1 MSTQEEITTADLTG
15 SRPDDSGDDAR
26 QRDRETTN
34 DRETANDPLLPA
46 DAGEDFRD
54 RWQEIQVGFVDEP
67 QQAVREADGLV
78 AELMQT
84 LAGTFADERARLEGE
99 WERGAEVST
108 EDLRQALQH
117 YRSFFQRLL
126 SA

>member
-1 MSTQEEITTADLTG
+1 MSAKEEITTADLTG
-15 SRPDDSGDDAR
+15 SRSDRNSNGRHDE
-26 QRDRETTN
+26 RDTT
-34 DRETANDPLLPA
+34 NDPLLPT

-67 QQAVREADGLV
+67 QQAVREADALV

-84 LAGTFADERARLEGE
+84 LAGTFADERARLEAE
-99 WERGAEVST
+99 WERGAQVST

-117 YRSFFQRLL
+117 YRSFFKRLL

>member
-15 SRPDDSGDDAR
+15 SRSEENS
-26 QRDRETTN
+26 REAQHDERATT
-34 DRETANDPLLPA
+34 NDPLLPA

-99 WERGAEVST
+99 WERGAQVST
-108 EDLRQALQH
+108 EDFRQALQH

>member
-1 MSTQEEITTADLTG
+1 MSERTEERISTADLTG
-15 SRPDDSGDDAR
+15 SATDAEERDPDGTLEAR
-26 QRDRETTN
+26 DTN
-34 DRETANDPLLPA
+34 QPLLPA
-46 DAGEDFRD
+46 EDGDVFQD
-54 RWQEIQVGFVDEP
+54 RWQKIQVAFVDEP
-67 QQAVREADGLV
+67 QASVRDADALV

-126 SA
+126 AA

>member
-1 MSTQEEITTADLTG
+1 MRKRVLGPFSVTTMVALVMTAAPSGVAAQQAPPPAALVNQEE
-15 SRPDDSGDDAR
+15 
-26 QRDRETTN
+26 
-34 DRETANDPLLPA
+34 
-46 DAGEDFRD
+46 
-54 RWQEIQVGFVDEP
+54 
-67 QQAVREADGLV
+67 QAVQEADGLV

-99 WERGAEVST
+99 WERGAQVST

>member
-15 SRPDDSGDDAR
+15 SRPDEDAEAH
-26 QRDRETTN
+26 QDEREAT
-34 DRETANDPLLPA
+34 NDPLLPA

-84 LAGTFADERARLEGE
+84 LAGTFADERARLESE